1 MECLN
6 RNWLPSVREVLE
18 EILEL
23 GESWPDAVSF
33 LKNKV
38 KLSTFEDKHILSTHL
53 KKKILFYSGSL
64 GSQNDRFWKTKVEI
78 KKTCNL

>member
-1 MECLN
+1 MEYLN

-38 KLSTFEDKHILSTHL
+38 KLSTFEDKHILRHTFE
-53 KKKILFYSGSL
+53 KKIFIL
-64 GSQNDRFWKTKVEI
+64 FWKSWEPK
-78 KKTCNL
+78 

>member
-1 MECLN
+1 MEYLN

-18 EILEL
+18 AILEL

-53 KKKILFYSGSL
+53 KKKFYFILEVL
-64 GSQNDRFWKTKVEI
+64 GAKMIDFGKPR
-78 KKTCNL
+78 

>member
-38 KLSTFEDKHILSTHL
+38 KLSTFEDKHILRHTFE
-53 KKKILFYSGSL
+53 KKFLFYSGSL
-64 GSQNDRFWKTKVEI
+64 GQFGGLGPFFSMLT
-78 KKTCNL
+78 